1 MQACEFYL
9 IICLTTGLS
18 SAQFK
23 VRLKLSLT
31 QKEPMYVGDT
41 VTMECRT
48 QGNVPVQQYLWFK
61 RSETNV
67 DKGIEGITQATY
79 TIQSASQSDNG
90 VYYCNIKHPF
100 FQYSESSNP
109 VTLTIQDRTSR
120 LGRIFGHM
128 LESVFVGDQ
137 VHLHCE
143 VDGDPIGWQYEL
155 HKTGDR
161 RPQITQVDQNF
172 IISPV
177 TFSHTGE
184 YRCRA
189 GKGDLYSN
197 FSDPIQ
203 LLVSDLSVTLISSSG
218 RSVKVGSSFSLH
230 CTTMGG
236 ESSNSDLIF
245 TFLKDNIT
253 VRESSN
259 SSVLLTEYFEETL
272 SGNYMCAVESPGG
285 GRAYSNM
292 ISIQVEDFSTENG
305 VRLGISALVLILL
318 LVLVSRCFWVRV
330 HRAIRSSKGAHNPR
344 WRG

>member
-23 VRLKLSLT
+23 VQIKLSLT
-31 QKEPMYVGDT
+31 PKEPIYTGDT

-48 QGNVPVQQYLWFK
+48 QGNIPVQQCSWFK
-61 RSETNV
+61 RSEPNM
-67 DKGIEGITQATY
+67 DKEIEGITQATY
-79 TIQSASQSDNG
+79 LIQSASQSDSG
-90 VYYCNIKHPF
+90 VYYCNIKNPF
-100 FQYSESSNP
+100 QFLVSSNP
-109 VTLTIQDRTSR
+109 VTLTIQERTSR
-120 LGRIFGHM
+120 LRRISGHM

-137 VHLHCE
+137 VHLHCQ
-143 VDGDPIGWQYEL
+143 VDGNPIGWQYEL

-161 RPQITQVDQNF
+161 HPQITQVDQNF

-177 TFSHTGE
+177 TFSHSGE

-203 LLVSDLSVTLISSSG
+203 LLVLDLSVILISSSG
-218 RSVKVGSSFSLH
+218 SSVKVGSSFSLH
-230 CTTMGG
+230 CTTMGA
-236 ESSNSDLIF
+236 ESSNSDFIF

-253 VRESSN
+253 VRKSSN
-259 SSVLLTEYFEETL
+259 SSVLPIEYFEETL

-285 GRAYSNM
+285 GRTYSNM
-292 ISIQVEDFSTENG
+292 ISIQVEDYSTENG
-305 VRLGISALVLILL
+305 IRLVISALVLILL
-318 LVLVSRCFWVRV
+318 MVLVSRCFWVRV
-330 HRAIRSSKGAHNPR
+330 HRAVRSSKSAHNLR
-344 WRG
+344 QRG